1 MKISDINSFIE
12 ESLKDEV
19 RNTILNE
26 QLEGSD
32 DTMDKSESFNII
44 KSFTSLSGLSN
55 NISNIKDIGGD
66 GFGVEIDIQN
76 ISEDEFINAC
86 GASSLE
92 DAQSKLTA
100 NIHSDLEQRHIGE
113 NCDVDVHVDGA
124 EQGLNVKI
132 KIVAN
137 NEKLG
142 SDMNENI
149 EQPMEGNAFVAAL
162 NKAKENGDDTF
173 EVDGETHNVEEC
185 WKQMEEQEGIGE
197 ESDPTQIPMDEMKK
211 MKNPCWDGYKAYG
224 TKTKN
229 GKEVPNCVPIDEAE
243 GMGNCEECSGPMN
256 ENEEFDDFDT
266 QIQPEE
272 LPHDEHDYSS
282 LEDAHSHL
290 NDIVKS
296 KQKDD
301 SGVDEMFENKCN
313 ECGSSLIHENECM
326 ECGYKP
332 MNESHLCAKCGGQLN
347 EEGICNECNG
357 GMYESKKKTLRLT
370 QSELQEMIKN
380 IVAESVPGLQM
391 YTKVH
396 NADKEEN
403 DEYLSSVDK
412 KMKDYLSFKGNN
424 ETEFPQQDNEGE
436 KVAYR
441 NTDQEDKD
449 VDDYRGG
456 GMQDLEYDEPPS
468 AQFVDRLRKAL
479 TGDRTMGNAPETE
492 KVDGELSNG
501 GKMGEESKH
510 KIGTSVKTETG
521 EKMFKEI
528 DRKHKE
534 KHEAP
539 MYKKDPA
546 PVKSATIKPL
556 EQKINEA
563 KEETKENKVVLEE
576 IKRMKEMLSYNKKT
590 Q

>member
-26 QLEGSD
+26 QIEGSD
-32 DTMDKSESFNII
+32 DTMDKGESLNII

-55 NISNIKDIGGD
+55 NITNIQDIGGD

-76 ISEDEFINAC
+76 ISEDEFMKAC
-86 GASSLE
+86 GTSSLE

-113 NCDVDVHVDGA
+113 NCDVDVHVDGT

-132 KIVAN
+132 KIVEN

-162 NKAKENGDDTF
+162 NKARENGDETF

-197 ESDPTQIPMDEMKK
+197 ESNPTQTPVDEM
-211 MKNPCWDGYKAYG
+211 D
-224 TKTKN
+224 
-229 GKEVPNCVPIDEAE
+229 
-243 GMGNCEECSGPMN
+243 NCEECWGPMN
-256 ENEEFDDFDT
+256 EGEGFDDFDT

-282 LEDAHSHL
+282 LEDAHGHL
-290 NDIVKS
+290 NDIIKS
-296 KQKDD
+296 KQNNNDM
-301 SGVDEMFENKCN
+301 DEMFENKCN

-326 ECGYKP
+326 ECGYKS
-332 MNESHLCAKCGGQLN
+332 MNESHLCAKCGGKLN
-347 EEGICNECNG
+347 EEGMCNECSG

-370 QSELQEMIKN
+370 QTELQEMIKN

-479 TGDRTMGNAPETE
+479 TGDRTMGNAAETE

-546 PVKSATIKPL
+546 PVKSATVKPL